1 LEEAIIS
8 CNKALEIKPDYD
20 NAFYNK
26 ACYLALQN
34 QIYLALENLQQ
45 AITLNPDKYR
55 EMAKTD
61 SELDNIRQD
70 PRFQALI
77 QNDTD

>member
-1 LEEAIIS
+1 
-8 CNKALEIKPDYD
+8 
-20 NAFYNK
+20 
-26 ACYLALQN
+26 
-34 QIYLALENLQQ
+34 
-45 AITLNPDKYR
+45 
-55 EMAKTD
+55 MAKTD